1 MPSEDT
7 TARYLRRAAERRT
20 LARQVED
27 PVKRDNCI
35 AAAETYESLAA
46 WNVQPFLIT
55 RKSLAH

>member
-1 MPSEDT
+1 MPSEDAI
-7 TARYLRRAAERRT
+7 ARFSRRAAELRV

-27 PVKRDNCI
+27 PVKRDGYI

-55 RKSLAH
+55 RNYD